1 MNIEVNLLDFFP
13 IPTYIFDIN
22 GNYLEVFGCNKKL
35 KGENIKDFFSEKI
48 AQSILD
54 KIRDAIKLK
63 DKVKLRYS
71 LDNNNN
77 LEWYEAHIQ
86 PYINE
91 DGIIDKVIFSKF
103 SITDLKNELLELTL
117 EKESLKKLAMKDDV
131 TGLYNRRC
139 FYTHVENSF
148 NELKEKKLNSLSILL
163 VDIDNF
169 KGINDG
175 FGHLVGDSV
184 IIDLSTRIL
193 KNCKGKGYFA
203 RFGGDEFIVALE
215 NHNLSEG
222 TTFAEYLRKSIE
234 KHQNHSL
241 PKYTISIG
249 VSEVDIFDEKLS
261 EGINRA
267 DEMLYYAKNSGK
279 NKVLHTMI

>member
-1 MNIEVNLLDFFP
+1 MSIESRLLDFFP
-13 IPTYIFDIN
+13 VPTYIFDLN
-22 GNYLEVFGCNKKL
+22 GNYIEVFGCKKRF
-35 KGENIKDFFSEKI
+35 KGKNIRDYFSEILVDSILTKIQTAIKDK
-48 AQSILD
+48 
-54 KIRDAIKLK
+54 R
-63 DKVKLRYS
+63 KVKMTYS
-71 LDNNNN
+71 LDDNNK

-86 PYINE
+86 PLSN
-91 DGIIDKVIFSKF
+91 DSGQFDKVIFSSF
-103 SITDLKNELLELTL
+103 SVTHFKNELLELTL
-117 EKESLKKLAMKDDV
+117 EKESFKKLAMKDDV

-139 FYTHVENSF
+139 FYNHVENSF
-148 NELKEKKLNSLSILL
+148 EQLKDNKLKSLSMLL

-184 IIDLSTRIL
+184 IIDLSSRIL
-193 KNCKGKGYFA
+193 KSCKGKGYFA

-215 NHNLSEG
+215 NHDLEKASD
-222 TTFAEYLRKSIE
+222 FAEFLRKSIE
-234 KHQNHSL
+234 KHSNHSL

-249 VSEVDIFDEKLS
+249 VSEVEVYDDELS

-279 NKVLHTMI
+279 NRVLNTLV

>member
-1 MNIEVNLLDFFP
+1 MSIESKVLDFIP
-13 IPTYIFDIN
+13 IPTYIFDTN
-22 GNYLEVFGCNKKL
+22 GNYIEGFGCKRGL
-35 KGENIKDFFSEKI
+35 KGQNIKDFFSEKI
-48 AQSILD
+48 AESILD
-54 KIRDAIKLK
+54 KIKDAINLK
-63 DKVKLRYS
+63 KKVKLRYS
-71 LDNNNN
+71 LDTNNN

-91 DGIIDKVIFSKF
+91 KGLIDKVIFSKF

-117 EKESLKKLAMKDDV
+117 EKESFKKLAMKDDV

-148 NELKEKKLNSLSILL
+148 NELKEEKLKSLSILL

-175 FGHLVGDSV
+175 FGHLTGDSV
-184 IIDLSTRIL
+184 IVDLSSRIL
-193 KNCKGKGYFA
+193 NNCKGKGYFA

-215 NHNLSEG
+215 NHNLDEG
-222 TTFAEYLRKSIE
+222 TDFAEFLRKSIE

-249 VSEVDIFDEKLS
+249 VSEVDIFDEELS
-261 EGINRA
+261 QGINRA